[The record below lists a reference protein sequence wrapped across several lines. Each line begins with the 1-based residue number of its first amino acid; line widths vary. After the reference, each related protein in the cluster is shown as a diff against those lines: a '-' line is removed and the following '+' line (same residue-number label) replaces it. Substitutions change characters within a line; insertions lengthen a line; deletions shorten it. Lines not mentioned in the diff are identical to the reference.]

1 MKKHIKILKKKLK
14 NYNPKLKEYSR
25 NLRNVGTKA
34 EACLWKFV
42 LKAGKLRGCKFR
54 RQRPVLNYIADFMCP
69 ELMLIIEV
77 DGISHWD
84 EDVVK
89 NDEIRQKELEK
100 VGVIDFHF
108 HDVPQEE
115 GWNQTVHVFVIR
127 NFEFEVKESEEMAPK
142 VFSFDQIPYDQMWKD
157 DVYWLPAV
165 LKGMFVRAAF
175 VFDKKGDEII
185 DFSIYARDRER
196 R

>member
-1 MKKHIKILKKKLK
+1 MRDVTLCLIIKQETISSIILGMKKRGFGEGKFNGFGGKVDPGESIEHGAAREVLEETENDPSEKNIQKL
-14 NYNPKLKEYSR
+14 
-25 NLRNVGTKA
+25 
-34 EACLWKFV
+34 
-42 LKAGKLRGCKFR
+42 
-54 RQRPVLNYIADFMCP
+54 M
-69 ELMLIIEV
+69 
-77 DGISHWD
+77 
-84 EDVVK
+84 
-89 NDEIRQKELEK
+89 KELEK
-100 VGVIDFHF
+100 VGVLDFHF

-142 VFSFDQIPYDQMWKD
+142 EFSFDQIPYDQMWKD
-157 DVYWLPAV
+157 DLYWLPAV

-175 VFDKKGDEII
+175 VFDKKGAEII

>member
-1 MKKHIKILKKKLK
+1 MRDATLVLIIDPEPKNIILAMKKRGFGEGKYNGFGGKVEADESIEHAAARELLEETENNPSEENIQKL
-14 NYNPKLKEYSR
+14 
-25 NLRNVGTKA
+25 
-34 EACLWKFV
+34 
-42 LKAGKLRGCKFR
+42 
-54 RQRPVLNYIADFMCP
+54 M
-69 ELMLIIEV
+69 
-77 DGISHWD
+77 
-84 EDVVK
+84 
-89 NDEIRQKELEK
+89 KELEK
-100 VGVIDFHF
+100 VGVLDFHF

-142 VFSFDQIPYDQMWKD
+142 EFSFDQIPYDQMWKD
-157 DVYWLPAV
+157 DLYWLPAV

-175 VFDKKGDEII
+175 VFDKKGAEII